1 MQTQGSYSENPPVR
15 QSAGNPS
22 SRPTFLIACWLLALL
37 AFAQLITIGAAFTSG
52 RTVAVAPKTIPK
64 TIPKAVTK
72 TLSAPVRVNNPE
84 AIEPRSIEQILAS
97 VGPHSPSTPTTTD
110 SSSTTQAV
118 TVPATTAGTGSDTA
132 ITVTPSGYGSSMIA
146 DPVAERLV
154 RESRALQLDG
164 DMMRAM
170 LKLDEAARR
179 DPSEAA
185 VIYHQGLL
193 FEEMGLYTKAADQY
207 QQVQQMGI
215 KAGAYFR
222 LSAKKL
228 TKGMDVAQVHRP
240 IISIGP
246 MYARPANGAM
256 ASKQTNVAITIL
268 ARPDKTINPAD
279 VHVQVHFY
287 DKLNDGEIKKA
298 SSLAKI
304 DYAWDEPAD
313 WKGASRE
320 ETVHFSYAIAEL
332 DLAEAHLF
340 GRREFYGYV
349 VELVYKGEMIDQQA
363 SPRRLNSIHGNHI
376 SPQYNHQL
384 PWLPGDQNSLLP
396 SKDDFDYDDD
406 LPSLP
411 QR

>member
-1 MQTQGSYSENPPVR
+1 MQTQGSYSENAPVK
-15 QSAGNPS
+15 QSTGTPS

-37 AFAQLITIGAAFTSG
+37 AFAQLITIGAALTSG
-52 RTVAVAPKTIPK
+52 RTVAAA
-64 TIPKAVTK
+64 PKAV
-72 TLSAPVRVNNPE
+72 SAPVSFNKLKP
-84 AIEPRSIEQILAS
+84 IEPRSVAKILES
-97 VGPHSPSTPTTTD
+97 IGPLPPSTTPAAG
-110 SSSTTQAV
+110 SNSTTHAV
-118 TVPATTAGTGSDTA
+118 TIPATTGGTVSGTA
-132 ITVTPSGYGSSMIA
+132 IAVTPSGYGSSMIA

-185 VIYHQGLL
+185 VIYHKGLL

-228 TKGMDVAQVHRP
+228 TKGMDVAHAHRP
-240 IISIGP
+240 VISIGP
-246 MYARPANGAM
+246 MNARPGNGAL
-256 ASKQTNVAITIL
+256 ANKQTNVAITIL
-268 ARPDKTINPAD
+268 ARPDKAINPAD
-279 VHVQVHFY
+279 VRVQVHFY
-287 DKLNDGEIKKA
+287 DKINGGEIKKA

-304 DYAWDEPAD
+304 DYAWDEPTD

-349 VELVYKGEMIDQQA
+349 VELVYKGEVIDQQA

-406 LPSLP
+406 HGLPSLP

>member
-1 MQTQGSYSENPPVR
+1 MQTQGSYSENAPVKH
-15 QSAGNPS
+15 SAGNPS

-37 AFAQLITIGAAFTSG
+37 AFAQLITIGAAFTLD
-52 RTVAVAPKTIPK
+52 RTATAAPEAV
-64 TIPKAVTK
+64 
-72 TLSAPVRVNNPE
+72 SAPVRVNQPE
-84 AIEPRSIEQILAS
+84 PANPRSIEEILAS
-97 VGPHSPSTPTTTD
+97 VGPRSGSTPLVTD
-110 SSSTTQAV
+110 SNSTIDAAA
-118 TVPATTAGTGSDTA
+118 VPATTGGTVTGST
-132 ITVTPSGYGSSMIA
+132 IPMTPSGYGSSMIA

-154 RESRALQLDG
+154 RESRSLQLDG

-185 VIYHQGLL
+185 VIYHKGLL
-193 FEEMGLYTKAADQY
+193 FEEMALYTKAADQY

-228 TKGMDVAQVHRP
+228 AKGMDVAQVHRP

-246 MYARPANGAM
+246 MNARPANGAM
-256 ASKQTNVAITIL
+256 ANKQTNVAITIL

-287 DKLNDGEIKKA
+287 DKLNGGEIKKA

>member
-1 MQTQGSYSENPPVR
+1 MQTPGSYNENAPVK
-15 QSAGNPS
+15 QSAGDPP

-37 AFAQLITIGAAFTSG
+37 AFAQLIAVGAAFTSG
-52 RTVAVAPKTIPK
+52 RTVADVPEAIPK
-64 TIPKAVTK
+64 TI
-72 TLSAPVRVNNPE
+72 SAPLRVRKPV
-84 AIEPRSIEQILAS
+84 ALEPRTIEQILAS
-97 VGPHSPSTPTTTD
+97 VGPHSTSTAKVNG
-110 SSSTTQAV
+110 SKSTTQVV
-118 TVPATTAGTGSDTA
+118 TVPATTGGTKSNTTFPV
-132 ITVTPSGYGSSMIA
+132 IPSAYGPTMIA
-146 DPVAERLV
+146 DPVAEQLV
-154 RESRALQLDG
+154 NESRALQLDG

-179 DPSEAA
+179 APSEAA
-185 VIYHQGLL
+185 VIYHKGLL

-228 TKGMDVAQVHRP
+228 TKGMDVAHAHRP
-240 IISIGP
+240 VISIGP
-246 MYARPANGAM
+246 MNARPSNGAL
-256 ASKQTNVAITIL
+256 ADEQTNVAITIL
-268 ARPDKTINPAD
+268 ARPDKAINPAD

-287 DKLNDGEIKKA
+287 DKLNGGEIKKA

-304 DYAWDEPAD
+304 DYFWDEPAD

-320 ETVHFSYAIAEL
+320 ETVHFSYAVPKT

-340 GRREFYGYV
+340 GRREFFGYV
-349 VELVYKGEMIDQQA
+349 VELVYKGEVIDQQA

-376 SPQYNHQL
+376 SPQYNHPL

-396 SKDDFDYDDD
+396 SKDSFDYDDD
-406 LPSLP
+406 LP